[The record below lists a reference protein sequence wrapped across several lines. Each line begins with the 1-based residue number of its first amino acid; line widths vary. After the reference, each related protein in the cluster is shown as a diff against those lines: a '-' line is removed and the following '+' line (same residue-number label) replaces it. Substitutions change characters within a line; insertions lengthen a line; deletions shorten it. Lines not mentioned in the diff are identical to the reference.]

1 MIRVHDYPVK
11 RMSQD
16 EIENAA
22 RSIRAACGIAD
33 VLVPDVLD
41 LIRSKAR
48 RIKRARDL
56 TLVIRPDGFMGDRE
70 AYAVS
75 SPNRIFAR
83 ADLIDAA
90 ARSNSRARVILIHE
104 FSHIY
109 LHPGAEKAWMTSG
122 NVTPS
127 FIPEEESAEWQAT
140 ALCLAI
146 LVDARLAANTQSPV
160 ELAETFNIDLEHAE
174 LRYEVLNRRKGR
186 VVPAIYKTILH
197 ELREKSGRSSQEKP
211 DLHFISECCPE
222 CGQQKILPIGIKYL
236 CHNFGLVTDHFQDG
250 DRADY

>member
-1 MIRVHDYPVK
+1 MTQIHDYPVK

-16 EIENAA
+16 DIESAA
-22 RSIRAACGIAD
+22 RSIRAACGISN

-41 LIRSKAR
+41 LIRNKAPH
-48 RIKRARDL
+48 IKKTRDL

-75 SPNRIFAR
+75 FPNRIFAR

-90 ARSNSRARVILIHE
+90 SRSDAKARVILFHE

-127 FIPEEESAEWQAT
+127 FISNEESAEWQAT
-140 ALCLAI
+140 ALSLAT
-146 LVDARLAANTQSPV
+146 LVDARLAANVQSPA
-160 ELAETFNIDLEHAE
+160 ELAEVFNIDLKHAE
-174 LRYEVLNRRKGR
+174 LRYEVLSRRKSR
-186 VVPAIYKTILH
+186 VVPEIYKTVRQ
-197 ELREKSGRSSQEKP
+197 ELLERSGRPDKAKT
-211 DLHFISECCPE
+211 DLHYISECCPD
-222 CGQQKILPIGIKYL
+222 CGQQKMLPIGVKYL
-236 CHNFGLVTDHFQDG
+236 CKSCGLVTDHFQDG
-250 DRADY
+250 DRADP